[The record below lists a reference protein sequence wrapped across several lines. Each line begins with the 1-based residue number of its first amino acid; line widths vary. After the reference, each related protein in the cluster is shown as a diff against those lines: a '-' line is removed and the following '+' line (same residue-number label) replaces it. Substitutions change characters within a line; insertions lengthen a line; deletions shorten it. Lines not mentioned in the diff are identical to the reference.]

1 MAARRPCPAAGLCT
15 AAADPAGAQA
25 AANFRPEVGQEG
37 KDVIWVPTPPALVTR
52 MLQLAQVGPKD
63 VVIDLGAGDG
73 RIAIAAAKE
82 FGAESLGIEY
92 NPDMVELSIRNAA
105 VAGVAARV
113 RFMRGDIFEADFS
126 RATVVTMYLLSE
138 LNLRLRPKLLGMK
151 PGTRVVSH
159 QFGMGE
165 WQPDETSY
173 VDGRPA
179 YFWVVPAKMGGL
191 WSAHIGAD
199 ASRTF
204 TLKLEQNFQK
214 VSGSAAFGKLD
225 TSLRDPS
232 LRGDWL
238 RFGLT
243 DPDGKLRE
251 YAGRVRGNRVAGDV
265 LGPGVRSR
273 WQAERD

>member
-1 MAARRPCPAAGLCT
+1 MTVIAVALLLLLSGSAR
-15 AAADPAGAQA
+15 AQQA
-25 AANFRPEVGQEG
+25 KDTEPTIGQAG

-105 VAGVAARV
+105 TAGVASKARFV
-113 RFMRGDIFEADFS
+113 RGEIFEADFS

-159 QFGMGE
+159 QFGMNG

-173 VDGRPA
+173 IEGRPA
-179 YFWVVPAKMGGL
+179 YFWVVPAKVGGL
-191 WSAHIGAD
+191 WSVRIGSEG
-199 ASRTF
+199 SRLF

-214 VSGSAAFGKLD
+214 VSGNATFDNVD
-225 TSLRDPS
+225 TSLREPS

-238 RFGLT
+238 RFSLT
-243 DPDGKLRE
+243 DPDGKVRE
-251 YAGRVRGNRVAGDV
+251 YAGRVSGNRIAGDV

-273 WQAERD
+273 WQAERN